1 MSWVSFRGDREESL
15 AGMPGGE
22 APSLPLSCQGWLSR
36 GSQSRTWQ
44 GSVATQLRATEQVVT
59 AWKPSLCI
67 QMGKEKS
74 TEMLMV
80 TFKKSIK
87 LETI

>member
-1 MSWVSFRGDREESL
+1 M
-15 AGMPGGE
+15 
-22 APSLPLSCQGWLSR
+22 
-36 GSQSRTWQ
+36 
-44 GSVATQLRATEQVVT
+44 ATQLRATEQVVT